1 MENQNLSILLQWK
14 IKTWTT
20 YAPAMC
26 NVIWIVTQT
35 LGLTPCTRIHDNGW
49 IWALYQNTHCCL
61 SWIGFICL
69 RCMSSSFKIVSKPM
83 IFFHVSLSIFV
94 SKVEFPNIF
103 IIKVRQICL
112 SDVINSQLYGL
123 ISQERVI
130 LREYNCL
137 QWT

>member
-94 SKVEFPNIF
+94 SKVEFPILFYYKSPTNLPFWRHQFTTLWLNISGTSD
-103 IIKVRQICL
+103 IKGI
-112 SDVINSQLYGL
+112 
-123 ISQERVI
+123 
-130 LREYNCL
+130 
-137 QWT
+137 